1 MIGNEG
7 AESSLFILYVNHYE
21 GYLLLLNPGTRS
33 LSLCP
38 DLYPHK
44 DDFEL

>member
-1 MIGNEG
+1 MIANEG
-7 AESSLFILYVNHYE
+7 DKSSLLILYVNHYE
-21 GYLLLLNPGTRS
+21 GYLMLLNPGTRS

-44 DDFEL
+44 VDFEF